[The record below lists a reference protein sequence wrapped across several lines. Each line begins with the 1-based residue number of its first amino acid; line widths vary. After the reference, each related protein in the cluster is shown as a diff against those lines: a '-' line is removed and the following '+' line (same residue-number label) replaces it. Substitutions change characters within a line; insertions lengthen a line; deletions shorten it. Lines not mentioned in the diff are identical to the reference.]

1 MALPILIGIALL
13 GGAGWRLLHRAPG
26 RPAELAQTS
35 QPVAAPQP
43 AAPQPAPGTTPTAQ
57 AQPTA
62 PEPPPIPQAP
72 KAAEAAPE
80 PVAAVAPKQ
89 DAVAALQAPAPVVQP
104 AAPVAQPEAAEP
116 APEKPSFDIV
126 RIGPQG
132 SAVVAGRAAP
142 GADVSV
148 LDNGREIA
156 RAHADDSGQW
166 VALPDKPLPAG
177 GQELTLA
184 SREAGKA
191 EVAGDA
197 QVVLV
202 VPKLASSAGS
212 NSAGGAQGPA
222 TPATPL
228 AVLTPSDAAPRLLQG
243 PPAEPAPTPGGKAA
257 GKFGLDVV
265 DYDTAGAIRFAG
277 TGTPGAKVRLYV
289 DDTAVGDATVDAQG
303 RWGLVPGVPVAA
315 GDHKLRVD
323 GIGAHGQVTA
333 RVELPFQ
340 RAAVAPEEMR
350 EGRVVVQPRESLW
363 RIARHAYGQGVR
375 YTVIYEA
382 NRDQIRDPNLIY
394 PGQVFTVPPAASSGT
409 SASASKSK

>member
-13 GGAGWRLLHRAPG
+13 GGAGWRLLHPAPE
-26 RPAELAQTS
+26 RPAELARTS
-35 QPVAAPQP
+35 QPVAAAEP
-43 AAPQPAPGTTPTAQ
+43 AAPPPAPTTTTATATAQ
-57 AQPTA
+57 AQP
-62 PEPPPIPQAP
+62 
-72 KAAEAAPE
+72 AAPE
-80 PVAAVAPKQ
+80 PQPEPQPVPRTPKAA
-89 DAVAALQAPAPVVQP
+89 DTAPAPVAAEAPKQVAAAAP
-104 AAPVAQPEAAEP
+104 APAPVAQPSAAEP

-126 RIGPQG
+126 RISPQG
-132 SAVVAGRAAP
+132 TAVVAGRAAP

-156 RAHADDSGQW
+156 RTHADDSGQW

-202 VPKLASSAGS
+202 VPEQTPPAGT
-212 NSAGGAQGPA
+212 NSGGGGQA
-222 TPATPL
+222 PATPL

-243 PPAEPAPTPGGKAA
+243 PPAGPAPGGKAA

-277 TGTPGAKVRLYV
+277 TGAPGGKVRLYV
-289 DDTAVGDATVDAQG
+289 DDAAVGEATVDAQG

-340 RAAVAPEEMR
+340 RAALSPEDVLA
-350 EGRVVVQPRESLW
+350 GHVVVQPRQSLW

-394 PGQVFTVPPAASSGT
+394 PGQVFTVPPAASTGT